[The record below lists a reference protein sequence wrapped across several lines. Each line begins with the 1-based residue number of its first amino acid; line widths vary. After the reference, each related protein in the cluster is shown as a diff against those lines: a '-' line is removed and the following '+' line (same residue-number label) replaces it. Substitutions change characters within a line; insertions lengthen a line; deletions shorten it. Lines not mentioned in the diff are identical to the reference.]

1 MNNKAIGIFDSGVGG
16 LTVLS
21 EIRKNLPNE
30 NIIYLG
36 DTKNFPYGSR
46 SEEEIIEFAIQN
58 VETLTKK
65 DVKVIV
71 IACGTATSQALEIL
85 KQKFILPIIGIIEP
99 TVQYIK
105 EQNYKNVGVI
115 ATEGTIRS
123 GAWEQ
128 KLKEK
133 IPEINVTNKACPML
147 ATIAEEGKAQS
158 SEGRKVIKEYMKP
171 FKEKRIDK
179 IILGCT
185 HYPIYEQIIKEELG
199 YEVELI
205 NTGDTV
211 SKYLKN
217 YLEEKGLENKER
229 NKKEN
234 IYLTKPEKEFEKIAT
249 NILNENLDI
258 QAIWSYN
265 NNVRLRRKHVFD

>member
-16 LTVLS
+16 LTVLA
-21 EIRKNLPNE
+21 EIRRNLPNE

-46 SEEEIIEFAIQN
+46 SREEIVEFAIQN
-58 VETLTKK
+58 VETLIKK
-65 DVKVIV
+65 DVKIIV
-71 IACGTATSQALEIL
+71 IACGTATSQALETL
-85 KQKFILPIIGIIEP
+85 KQKFDIPIIGIIEP
-99 TVQYIK
+99 TVEYVK
-105 EQNYKNVGVI
+105 NQNYQEIGVI

-133 IPEINVTNKACPML
+133 MPEIKVINKACPML

-158 SEGRKVIKEYMKP
+158 EEGRQVIKEYMKP
-171 FKEKRIDK
+171 FKERQINK

-185 HYPIYEQIIKEELG
+185 HYPIYEKIIREELG

-205 NTGDTV
+205 NTGVTV
-211 SKYLKN
+211 SEYLKKYLQ
-217 YLEEKGLENKER
+217 EKQLENKEH
-229 NKKEN
+229 NKKEK
-234 IYLTKPEKEFEKIAT
+234 IFLTKPEKEFKNIAK

-258 QAIWSYN
+258 QAI
-265 NNVRLRRKHVFD
+265 